1 MNNVAN
7 LVKPC
12 VPDLLSLT
20 EQYVIAQS
28 HLKIAQNILAEAESA
43 LLSAVGHKPEG
54 SFTVNVGDFK
64 VTTTGKINRTINA
77 EIWEQIKAQIPPALA
92 GRLIKQSKPELSLT
106 EFRYIELNEPAYMA
120 LISKAITA
128 KPAKP
133 SISVKTA

>member
-7 LVKPC
+7 FVRPNT
-12 VPDLLSLT
+12 PDLLALT
-20 EQYVIAQS
+20 EQFVSAQS
-28 HLKIAQNILAEAESA
+28 HLKIAQSILADAESA
-43 LLSAVGHKPEG
+43 LLAAVGHKPEG

-92 GRLIKQSKPELSLT
+92 GRLIKPSKPELSLT
-106 EFRYIELNEPAYMA
+106 EFRYIELNEPVYLD